1 MLRVLHLIY
10 DDPRNPWVA
19 GGGAVRAFEIYR
31 HLAAAGAPVDA
42 TIVSGSYPG
51 ARDEVV
57 EGVRYRRLGARRP
70 YAWSRLTYAAASSRL
85 VRTADYDVAAF
96 EFSVYTPI
104 LLPRDRPIGLVIH
117 HVTGPTAR
125 ERFGGLAGGAVAA
138 VERRM
143 LRGARHISLSAEWGK
158 EQVRPLAPEAELHLV
173 GAGVGD
179 EFFAVERREAD
190 YLLFF
195 GRLDIF
201 QKGLDTLVAAYATLR
216 RSRRP
221 GSTPPLLLAGR
232 GKDAEAVERLA
243 REQGVAEHVTL
254 LGPVTD
260 ARRLE
265 LLSGARVL
273 LMPSRFEGF
282 GLVAAE
288 AMAAGAPVV
297 AAAAG
302 SLPEVVD
309 APRGGVLVPPDDP
322 AALAG
327 AVSGLL
333 DDDARRAALSASAR
347 ESARRYRWAA
357 VADRHLEFLR
367 RVASEGDRGHS
378 DPRR

>member
-1 MLRVLHLIY
+1 MKVLHLIY

-31 HLAAAGAPVDA
+31 ALSSMGAPVDA

-70 YAWSRLTYAAASSRL
+70 YAWSRLTYAAAASRL
-85 VRTADYDVAAF
+85 LRTAAYDVAAF

-117 HVTGPTAR
+117 HVTGPTAT
-125 ERFGGLAGGAVAA
+125 ERFGAVVGGVVNA
-138 VERRM
+138 VEYRM
-143 LRGARHISLSAEWGK
+143 LRRARHISLSAAWAEG
-158 EQVRPLAPEAELHLV
+158 QVRPRAREAALHLV
-173 GAGVGD
+173 GAGVGE

-195 GRLDIF
+195 GRLDVF
-201 QKGLDTLVAAYATLR
+201 QKGLDTLIEGYARLR
-216 RSRRP
+216 RSRP
-221 GSTPPLLLAGR
+221 AGSTPPLLLAGR
-232 GKDAEAVERLA
+232 GKDAAAVERMA
-243 REQGVAEHVTL
+243 RERGVAEHVTQ
-254 LGPVTD
+254 LGAVTD

-265 LLSGARVL
+265 LLAGAKVL

-288 AMAAGAPVV
+288 AMAAGVPLV
-297 AAAAG
+297 ASSAG

-309 APRGGVLVPPDDP
+309 APHGGVLVPAED
-322 AALAG
+322 AGALAA
-327 AVSGLL
+327 AVGTLL

-347 ESARRYRWAA
+347 ASARRYGWDA
-357 VADRHLEFLR
+357 VAKRHLEFLR
-367 RVASEGDRGHS
+367 AVARGS
-378 DPRR
+378 